1 MQNSLCCFLLLDLF
15 FSFSFFLFAAYFTS
29 TIQRNSHYDNNTN
42 TYQKGKRPWYP
53 YNKAIRLTVG
63 YICCCCLHL
72 WMIVWLSV
80 MFPVVFTLIFD
91 WFFIFRPV
99 PSLFLFYINNSFID
113 SCYSTMGMPN
123 EDIWLIVV
131 YVCMVLL
138 LASMNDCVVWL
149 SINVILFQFIIIHCF
164 YIYIYNHGNA
174 SF

>member
-1 MQNSLCCFLLLDLF
+1 MQAAPPYVPNNQSDSLLWEHHGRFPSWFNIIVEMTVSVKLN
-15 FSFSFFLFAAYFTS
+15 
-29 TIQRNSHYDNNTN
+29 QE
-42 TYQKGKRPWYP
+42 GKQPLY
-53 YNKAIRLTVG
+53 YHNEAIRLIARYVQW
-63 YICCCCLHL
+63 CCCLHL
-72 WMIVWLSV
+72 LMIVWLSV

-99 PSLFLFYINNSFID
+99 PSLFLFYINNSFVD